1 MSATS
6 SLRFVFQ
13 GKNYTIPE
21 SFVTKE
27 HPGGKAVL
35 MALVNKDITEAFEDA
50 GHSQD
55 AMEMLEE
62 WCADVSEAKKA
73 ELQMRAEARHAEDD
87 EWRWR
92 STAIAFSVAAIV
104 AAVVLRKSS

>member
-6 SLRFVFQ
+6 SLHFVFK
-13 GKNYTIPE
+13 GKNYMVPE

-35 MALVNKDITEAFEDA
+35 MALANSDITEAFEEAD
-50 GHSQD
+50 HSLD

-62 WCADVSEAKKA
+62 WCVDVSGTQKA
-73 ELQMRAEARHAEDD
+73 ELLKRAEARHAEED